1 MSGFF
6 FLPADTLI
14 LLELRLL
21 DEHGQ
26 ALRLHHLSDIIVITE
41 QASIYGKRLM
51 NKNEP
56 FAVFLGKAFP
66 PPEVSIC
73 LEKDST
79 EGEGFSIHVDDNLE
93 ISFHRTVRLPNDG
106 KTYALPAGLG
116 KLPMFDS
123 QDFSQRLPV
132 DMRKNGGLILPMWR
146 KCIFA
151 L

>member
-1 MSGFF
+1 
-6 FLPADTLI
+6 
-14 LLELRLL
+14 
-21 DEHGQ
+21 
-26 ALRLHHLSDIIVITE
+26 
-41 QASIYGKRLM
+41 M

-66 PPEVSIC
+66 PPAVTIC
-73 LEKDST
+73 LEKDSM
-79 EGEGFSIHVDDNLE
+79 EGEGYSIHVDDNLE

-132 DMRKNGGLILPMWR
+132 DMREKGGLILPMWR
-146 KCIFA
+146 KYAFA
-151 L
+151 S